1 MDKIDKKEAKKF
13 LKVID
18 MNIDKIEEEAIKA
31 FKESCLIKETNDI
44 KIYIDIQG
52 KVEAIAVQ
60 TWAKLLDDD
69 KEINIFTLN
78 QAPTHLN
85 DMLGEI
91 CYVNDYEEFVNWC
104 ENKCESLNWDSYK
117 KFNKENFEEITERN
131 IDDSTPVF
139 LEKLREGIE
148 SCKQE
153 LQNVVEN

>member
-1 MDKIDKKEAKKF
+1 MNKQKARRF
-13 LKVID
+13 LRVID
-18 MNIDKIEEEAIKA
+18 IKMNKIEEEAIKA
-31 FKESCLIKETNDI
+31 FKESCLIEEENDI
-44 KIYIDIQG
+44 RISIDFQG
-52 KVEAIAVQ
+52 NVEAEVVSPS
-60 TWAKLLDDD
+60 TKFLEDD

-85 DMLGEI
+85 DMFGEL
-91 CYVNDYEEFVNWC
+91 CYLNDYEEFENWC
-104 ENKCESLNWDSYK
+104 ENEWENLNWDSYK
-117 KFNKENFEEITERN
+117 KFNKENFEEIAERN

>member
-1 MDKIDKKEAKKF
+1 MNKQKARRF
-13 LKVID
+13 LRVID
-18 MNIDKIEEEAIKA
+18 MNIDKIKEEAIKA
-31 FKESCLIKETNDI
+31 FKESCLIKETNNI

-91 CYVNDYEEFVNWC
+91 CYVNDYEFENWC
-104 ENKCESLNWDSYK
+104 ENEWENLDWDSYK
-117 KFNKENFEEITERN
+117 KFNKENFEEIAERN
-131 IDDSTPVF
+131 IDDSTSVF
-139 LEKLREGIE
+139 LEELQKGIE

-153 LQNVVEN
+153 LQNIVEN

>member
-1 MDKIDKKEAKKF
+1 MDKMDKKEAKKF

-52 KVEAIAVQ
+52 KVEAIAIQ
-60 TWAKLLDDD
+60 AYAKLLDDD
-69 KEINIFTLN
+69 KEINIFTSRQTGNNLD
-78 QAPTHLN
+78 
-85 DMLGEI
+85 DMFGEI
-91 CYVNDYEEFVNWC
+91 YYVNDYEEFENWC

-117 KFNKENFEEITERN
+117 KFNKENFEEIAERN
-131 IDDSTPVF
+131 IDDSTSVF
-139 LEKLREGIE
+139 LEELQKSIE

-153 LQNVVEN
+153 LQNIVEN

>member
-1 MDKIDKKEAKKF
+1 MNKQKAKRF
-13 LKVID
+13 LRAID

-31 FKESCLIKETNDI
+31 FKESCLIEETNDI
-44 KIYIDIQG
+44 KVFIDIQG

-60 TWAKLLDDD
+60 TWAKLLDDG
-69 KEINIFTLN
+69 KEINIFTLR
-78 QAPTHLN
+78 QTTTHLN
-85 DMLGEI
+85 DMFGEL
-91 CYVNDYEEFVNWC
+91 CYVNDYEEFEKWC
-104 ENKCESLNWDSYK
+104 ENEWKNLNWDSYK

>member
-1 MDKIDKKEAKKF
+1 MNKQKARRF
-13 LKVID
+13 LRVID

-31 FKESCLIKETNDI
+31 FKESCLIKETNNI

-60 TWAKLLDDD
+60 TWAKLLGDD

-91 CYVNDYEEFVNWC
+91 CYVNDYEEFENWC
-104 ENKCESLNWDSYK
+104 KNEWENLDWDSYK
-117 KFNKENFEEITERN
+117 KFNKENFEEIAERN
-131 IDDSTPVF
+131 IDDSTSVF
-139 LEKLREGIE
+139 LEELQKGIE

-153 LQNVVEN
+153 LQNVIEN

>member
-1 MDKIDKKEAKKF
+1 MNKQKARRF
-13 LKVID
+13 LRVID
-18 MNIDKIEEEAIKA
+18 IKMNKIEEEAIKA
-31 FKESCLIKETNDI
+31 FKESCLIEEENDI
-44 KIYIDIQG
+44 RISIDFQG
-52 KVEAIAVQ
+52 NVEAEVVSPS
-60 TWAKLLDDD
+60 TKFLEDD

-85 DMLGEI
+85 DMFGEL
-91 CYVNDYEEFVNWC
+91 CYLNDYEEFENWC
-104 ENKCESLNWDSYK
+104 ENEWKNLNWDSYK
-117 KFNKENFEEITERN
+117 KFNKENFEEIAERN